1 MAWKARQRGLEFH
14 QSTLTAFEGFL
25 QGNSLDWSWAR
36 PTAVCKLD
44 WEVREEKCGMCSQEV
59 IVITWAEVAKA
70 RKVRGWWA
78 GDEGRDA

>member
-1 MAWKARQRGLEFH
+1 M
-14 QSTLTAFEGFL
+14 
-25 QGNSLDWSWAR
+25 DWSWAR
-36 PTAVCKLD
+36 LAAVCKLD

-59 IVITWAEVAKA
+59 VVITRAEVAEA